1 MLTHGK
7 DSLMIYLTCIKYLK
21 GAKFA
26 IKDSVYLPII
36 YPLLLPSWGG
46 SLASTGALGEV
57 AAIPLGGGGAGP
69 AHVAGLDHP
78 FSLGVAGGVQVVGD
92 SPSPSSDVGEDGGG
106 PSDVGAAG
114 SLGGGAAGSSLG
126 GIVAGSSVGG
136 VVVAAGGAGAPSS
149 STTGARWAPDPSCL
163 ELRIVYN
170 KKYFYSKI
178 LHCFDLILINFLEI
192 FIRIFKPDA

>member
-46 SLASTGALGEV
+46 SLASTEALGEV

-106 PSDVGAAG
+106 PSGVGAADSLGDGMAGSLGDGMAG
-114 SLGGGAAGSSLG
+114 SLGGG
-126 GIVAGSSVGG
+126 
-136 VVVAAGGAGAPSS
+136 VVAAGGAGAPSS

-170 KKYFYSKI
+170 KKLFLFKNTT
-178 LHCFDLILINFLEI
+178 LFRFNFNQFLEI
-192 FIRIFKPDA
+192 FIRIFKPDI